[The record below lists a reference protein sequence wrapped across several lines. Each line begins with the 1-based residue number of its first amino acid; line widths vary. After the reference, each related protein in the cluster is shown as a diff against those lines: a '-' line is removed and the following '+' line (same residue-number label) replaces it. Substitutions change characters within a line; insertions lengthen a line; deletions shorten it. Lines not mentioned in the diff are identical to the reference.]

1 MRLVRA
7 TVVLVALMLAAACAA
22 PGGSRTNLGKHPV
35 TSSMLLHGS
44 PLLSAAGAQDPVA
57 EVADEN
63 ILRLTPEMI
72 AFLDEHVDRDANSS
86 TVLDQL
92 LRALLGS
99 NQFKLVYDDR
109 TRTAQQTFRDRRGN
123 CLSFTTLFI
132 AMARNLGLDA
142 SYQEVEIPPDW
153 SLFGQSFVLSRHV
166 NVFLRL
172 RHGETGLVD
181 FNFYDRSTRYEGE
194 VISDRRAHAHYFNNI
209 GAEHMLAG
217 DTPRA
222 LLNFFASIGE
232 DRSFAPAWANLGV
245 LYQREGYPEYAEA
258 AYRAALQA
266 ERPGLAAMSNLA
278 NLYEQ
283 EGEAELAERYR
294 ERVRRHRMRN
304 TYYRYY
310 LASEAFASGE
320 YSLAIRHLE
329 HAIRQQRR
337 DGRFYALLSS
347 SHLMLGEHAAAR
359 RWMKKAAEVAE
370 RSSDRQ
376 RYQNKLDLLTGQH
389 EQR

>member
-1 MRLVRA
+1 
-7 TVVLVALMLAAACAA
+7 
-22 PGGSRTNLGKHPV
+22 
-35 TSSMLLHGS
+35 MLLHFS
-44 PLLSAAGAQDPVA
+44 PLLPAVGAQDPVA
-57 EVADEN
+57 DVAGEN
-63 ILRLTPEMI
+63 ILGLTPEMT
-72 AFLDEHVDRDANSS
+72 AFLDEHIDRDANSA

-92 LRALLGS
+92 LRALMGS
-99 NQFKLVYDDR
+99 GQFQLIYDDR

-389 EQR
+389 EPR